1 MIPDFNTYIKESV
14 WGDIRKRADGKELR
28 REDDVDLMDQDR
40 LWYYLR
46 DNLYKTTSSVYD
58 IRFFTFPYVS
68 ILVPISIN
76 GMWNSSSVSYLGIEG
91 FDDPKGK
98 VVTLDNRSV
107 NRLPEGVYD
116 QIKDNYSV
124 KQIKETSRR
133 QAHIKIYP
141 KDGSPVTNT
150 FYIEVID
157 FLLDNIRDGYNRL
170 VIKK

>member
-40 LWYYLR
+40 LWDYLR
-46 DNLYKTTSSVYD
+46 DDLYKTTSSVYD
-58 IRFFTFPYVS
+58 IRFFTFPYDY

-76 GMWNSSSVSYLGIEG
+76 AMWNSSSVSYVGLEG
-91 FDDPKGK
+91 FNDTKGK
-98 VVTLDNRSV
+98 VVTIDYRSLNRF
-107 NRLPEGVYD
+107 PDGVLE
-116 QIKDNYSV
+116 KLEEMYSV
-124 KQIKETSRR
+124 KHVRETSKK
-133 QAHIKIYP
+133 QGHIQITP

-157 FLLDNIRDGYNRL
+157 FLLDNIRDDYNRL